1 MAKAKSI
8 FTMILFFALLLGAI
22 IVPII
27 IMSEKEVEEES
38 FPEMQKI
45 KVTERYL
52 DDANNHFLNF
62 S

>member
-1 MAKAKSI
+1 MAKAKSV

-52 DDANNHFLNF
+52 DDANNRIILL
-62 S
+62 